1 MPISVAHAPVGP
13 TARNPQRRGERKRE
27 REREKGKGKGARSRG
42 KAIQRKGR
50 HFRLVEQPVTLFLRD
65 NDELWL

>member
-13 TARNPQRRGERKRE
+13 TARNPQRRRREGE
-27 REREKGKGKGARSRG
+27 REREKVKVKGSRRR
-42 KAIQRKGR
+42 KAIQREGR